1 MYKVMIVEDEMLVRI
16 GLKNSVDWS
25 KFNMQ
30 VIADLSDGQSA
41 WEQYHQERPDLIIT
55 DIRMPKMDGMELI
68 AHVRAEDKSTRIVVL
83 SCLEEFELA
92 RKAMSLGVSG
102 YILKLTMT
110 EEEIQTILQTIRNEL
125 DHQQRAS
132 VVEDRPSLLPSNI
145 ELIKEKYIKDFL
157 LYGIYSVE
165 EFERFAVQSQ
175 MQLSPIRL
183 VVCMMEVD
191 HYSKLKQKF
200 KDEHGH
206 LIKMTLLNMLNEITT
221 AFHKGE
227 SLYID
232 ETHYLVLLSFE
243 DILSEQQIRQQT
255 VLILQRVQHV
265 IGTYFNSSV
274 SFGISEIDNAYKS
287 LPRLYLESHERLQH
301 KFLTCT
307 GLYHT
312 GQERIDVAPIQAQLE
327 QIRLYCPLR
336 ELLSPMKQERYDDYI
351 RILHEHLYADRRSIQ
366 HLLFQLI
373 QWISTS
379 LYDYHQNEK
388 TILFNITDQLE
399 QCDTLP
405 EMLTQIQLY
414 LSEVVE
420 QSRTMMHMSSEI
432 TKAIQYIKQ
441 HHTQN
446 ISLQQVAEHVNLSFG
461 YLSNLFKK
469 ELQITFIDY
478 LNRYRVER
486 AKELLVGTSLKSY
499 DIAAQVGF
507 SPEYTYFSKVFKKV
521 TGLNPNEYRRQ
532 YWTQG
537 EQTSTLNHSSSSSA
551 SLKGSL

>member
-30 VIADLSDGQSA
+30 VIADLPDGQSA

-125 DHQQRAS
+125 DHQQRAR

-301 KFLTCT
+301 KFLTGT

-312 GQERIDVAPIQAQLE
+312 GQECIDVAPIQARLE